1 VVRCAA
7 TTPAAIK
14 HPWFGLLAAVAFV
27 VAPSRVQ
34 AQLYSV
40 TELGTLG
47 GTASTASG
55 MSKTGSVVGSSTV
68 AGDATSDAFIYA
80 NGTMID
86 LGTLGGS
93 YGLADGANSSGAVV
107 GYSYPAGNL
116 QIDPFVYSNGTMT
129 DLGTLGGVGGFSVA
143 KAINDAG
150 TIVGD
155 SVTPAGAPHAF
166 IYSGGVM
173 TDMGTLGGTMAYVH
187 GINSSGTII
196 GDSTLA
202 GDVLLDAF
210 VYSNGTMTDL
220 NAPGRTANYGV
231 ARAINDSGTIVG
243 SSTVIASGYAHAFSY
258 SNGTFTDLGT
268 LGGTM
273 ASAVAIN
280 SSGTIVGSS
289 SLRGDRQ
296 TDSFV
301 YSGGQMSDLNT
312 LLLSPSVAL
321 SGVLGIGDLGQI
333 AGNGTDQANGY
344 SGALLLTPISVH
356 LSVVVD
362 GPTSV
367 GAGYAVAV
375 TVTALDANGNI
386 VTGYGRTIQLTS
398 SDGAADLPAG
408 GTLTAGTGTFM
419 VTLNT
424 TGAQTVTAT
433 DEGLGSINASVSV
446 TVVPSLAPSTAGR
459 IVNLSARAG
468 VGTGGNVLI
477 AGFVING
484 SGAKSVLLRGIGPT
498 LALDPFDITGALANP
513 QLTLVDSATGADLVT
528 ATAWGGSPALSS
540 EFTQV
545 GAFPLAGSSADSAT
559 LRTLPVGNY
568 TSLVSGVNSNT
579 GVALAE
585 IYDADVT
592 STQSSL
598 TNMSARAE
606 VGIGANI
613 LIAGFVVEGSKPVK
627 VLLRGV
633 GPTLGLEPY
642 NVPGVLAQPQVLLFN
657 SSGQEL
663 GGGVPWG
670 GYPALSVAF
679 AEVGA
684 FALAPGSADVAMI
697 FTLPAGSYTAQLS
710 GQNGTTGVGLLEV
723 YLMPQ

>member
-1 VVRCAA
+1 LL
-7 TTPAAIK
+7 
-14 HPWFGLLAAVAFV
+14 GLLAAVAFV
-27 VAPSRVQ
+27 FAPPQVQ
-34 AQLYSV
+34 AQLYTV

-47 GTASTASG
+47 GTASTAAG
-55 MSKTGSVVGSSTV
+55 MSKTGNVVGSSTLV
-68 AGDATSDAFIYA
+68 GDATSDAFIYA
-80 NGTMID
+80 NGTMTD
-86 LGTLGGS
+86 LGTLGGT
-93 YGLADGANSSGAVV
+93 YALADGANSSGAVV
-107 GYSYPAGNL
+107 GYSYPPGNL
-116 QIDPFVYSNGTMT
+116 QIDPFVYSNGTMA
-129 DLGTLGGVGGFSVA
+129 DLGTLGGVGDFSVA

-150 TIVGD
+150 TIIGD
-155 SVTPAGAPHAF
+155 SITAAGAPHAF
-166 IYSGGVM
+166 IYSDGVM
-173 TDMGTLGGTMAYVH
+173 TDMGTLGGTMAYAH
-187 GINSSGTII
+187 GINSSGTIV
-196 GDSTLA
+196 GDSTLP

-220 NAPGRTANYGV
+220 NAPGETAKYGA

-243 SSTVIASGYAHAFSY
+243 SSTVIISGYAHAFSY
-258 SNGTFTDLGT
+258 SNGKFTDLGT

-289 SLRGDRQ
+289 SLPGESQ

-301 YSGGQMSDLNT
+301 YSSGQMSDLNN
-312 LLLSPSVAL
+312 LLVSPSVAL
-321 SGVLGIGDLGQI
+321 SDVEGIGDLGQI
-333 AGNGTDQANGY
+333 AGNGTDQLNGY

-356 LSVVVD
+356 LSVVVA
-362 GPTSV
+362 GATSL
-367 GAGYAVAV
+367 GAGYATAV
-375 TVTALDANGNI
+375 TVTALDSSGNT
-386 VTGYGRTIQLTS
+386 VTGYGRTVQLTS
-398 SDGAADLPAG
+398 SDGAAELPG
-408 GTLTAGTGTFM
+408 GGALTAGTGTFL

-433 DEGLGSINASVSV
+433 DAGLSSITASVSV
-446 TVVPSLAPSTAGR
+446 TVVPSLAPSLAGR
-459 IVNLSARAG
+459 IVNLSARAN

-484 SGAKSVLLRGIGPT
+484 SGTKSVLLRGIGPT

-513 QLTLVDSATGADLVT
+513 QLTLVDSATGAPVVT
-528 ATAWGGSPALSS
+528 ATAWGGSPTLSS
-540 EFTQV
+540 VFTQV
-545 GAFPLAGSSADSAT
+545 GAFSLAANSADSAT
-559 LRTLPVGNY
+559 LQTLAVGNY
-568 TSLVSGVNSNT
+568 TSVISGVNSTT

-598 TNMSARAE
+598 TNISARAD
-606 VGIGANI
+606 VGTGANI

-633 GPTLGLEPY
+633 GPTLGLEPF

-663 GGGVPWG
+663 GGAMGWG
-670 GYPALSVAF
+670 GDPTLSAAF

-684 FALAPGSADVAMI
+684 FALPPGSADAAII

>member
-1 VVRCAA
+1 M
-7 TTPAAIK
+7 
-14 HPWFGLLAAVAFV
+14 FGLLAAVVFV
-27 VAPSRVQ
+27 FALPRVQ
-34 AQLYSV
+34 AQLYTV

-47 GTASTASG
+47 GTASSAAG
-55 MSKTGSVVGSSTV
+55 ISKTGNVVGSSTLV
-68 AGDATSDAFIYA
+68 GDATSDAFVYA
-80 NGTMID
+80 NGTMTD

-93 YGLADGANSSGAVV
+93 YGLADGANSSGVVV
-107 GYSYPAGNL
+107 GYSYPPGNL
-116 QIDPFVYSNGTMT
+116 QIDPFAYGSGTMT

-143 KAINDAG
+143 KAVNDAG

-155 SVTPAGAPHAF
+155 SVTAAGASHAF
-166 IYSGGVM
+166 IYSAGVM
-173 TDMGTLGGTMAYVH
+173 ADLGTLGGTMAFAH
-187 GINSSGTII
+187 GINSSGTIV

-220 NAPGRTANYGV
+220 NAPGRTVNYGA

-243 SSTVIASGYAHAFSY
+243 SSTVIAGGYAHGFSY
-258 SNGTFTDLGT
+258 SNGRFTDLGT

-280 SSGTIVGSS
+280 SSGAIVGSS
-289 SLRGDRQ
+289 SLPGDSQ
-296 TDSFV
+296 TDAFV
-301 YSGGQMSDLNT
+301 YSNGQMSDLNA
-312 LLLSPSVAL
+312 LLLSPSVEL
-321 SGVLGIGDLGQI
+321 SGVVGIGDLGQI
-333 AGNGTDQANGY
+333 AGNGSDRVNGY

-356 LSVVVD
+356 LSVVVV
-362 GPTSV
+362 GASAV

-375 TVTALDANGNI
+375 TVTAVDSNGNI
-386 VTGYGRTIQLTS
+386 VTGYGRPVQLTS
-398 SDGAADLPAG
+398 SDGAAELPAG
-408 GTLTAGTGTFM
+408 GPLTAGTGTFL

-433 DEGLGSINASVSV
+433 DAGLNSITASVSV

-459 IVNLSARAG
+459 IVNLSARAD

-484 SGAKSVLLRGIGPT
+484 SGTKSVLLRGIGPT
-498 LALDPFDITGALANP
+498 LGLDPFDITGALTNP
-513 QLTLVDSATGADLVT
+513 QLSLVDSATGANVVT
-528 ATAWGGSPALSS
+528 ATAWGGSPMLSAV
-540 EFTQV
+540 FNQV
-545 GAFPLAGSSADSAT
+545 GAFSLAASSADSAT
-559 LRTLPVGNY
+559 LQTLAVGNY
-568 TSLVSGVNSNT
+568 TTLISGVNST
-579 GVALAE
+579 SGVALVE

-598 TNMSARAE
+598 TNISARAE
-606 VGIGANI
+606 VGTGANI
-613 LIAGFVVEGSKPVK
+613 LIAGFVVEGRKPVK

-633 GPTLGLEPY
+633 GPTLGLEPF
-642 NVPGVLAQPQVLLFN
+642 NIPGVLALPQVLLYN

-663 GGGVPWG
+663 GGGVRWG
-670 GYPALSVAF
+670 GYPALSAAF

-684 FALAPGSADVAMI
+684 FALAPGSADVGMI

-710 GQNGTTGVGLLEV
+710 GQSGSTGVGLLEV

>member
-1 VVRCAA
+1 MPV
-7 TTPAAIK
+7 TLK
-14 HPWFGLLAAVAFV
+14 HYVLGLPAAVAFAF
-27 VAPSRVQ
+27 APLRVQ
-34 AQLYSV
+34 AQLYTV

-47 GTASTASG
+47 GTASTAEG
-55 MSKTGSVVGSSTV
+55 MSKSGGVVGSSTLV
-68 AGDATSDAFIYA
+68 GDATSDAFIYA
-80 NGTMID
+80 NGTMTD

-107 GYSYPAGNL
+107 GYSYPPGNL

-143 KAINDAG
+143 KAVNDAG

-155 SVTPAGAPHAF
+155 SVTAALAPHAF
-166 IYSGGVM
+166 VYSAGVM
-173 TDMGTLGGTMAYVH
+173 TDLGTLGGTMAFAH
-187 GINSSGTII
+187 GINSSGTIV

-220 NAPGRTANYGV
+220 NVPGRTANYAA

-243 SSTVIASGYAHAFSY
+243 SSTVITSGFAHAFSY

-268 LGGTM
+268 LGGTT

-289 SLRGDRQ
+289 SLPGNSQ

-301 YSGGQMSDLNT
+301 YSNGQMSDLNT

-321 SGVLGIGDLGQI
+321 SGVEGIGDLGQI
-333 AGNGTDQANGY
+333 AGNGTDQVNGY
-344 SGALLLTPISVH
+344 NGALLLTPISVH
-356 LSVVVD
+356 LSVVVA
-362 GPTSV
+362 GATSV

-375 TVTALDANGNI
+375 TVTALDSSGNT
-386 VTGYGRTIQLTS
+386 VTGYGRAVQLTS
-398 SDGAADLPAG
+398 SDGSAELPAG
-408 GTLTAGTGTFM
+408 GTLTAGSGTFL

-433 DEGLGSINASVSV
+433 DAGLSSITTSASV
-446 TVVPSLAPSTAGR
+446 TLVPSLAPSTAGR

-484 SGAKSVLLRGIGPT
+484 SGTKSVLLRGVGPT
-498 LALDPFDITGALANP
+498 LALDPFDVTGALANP
-513 QLTLVDSATGADLVT
+513 QLSLVDSATGANVVT
-528 ATAWGGSPALSS
+528 ATAWGGSPTLSS
-540 EFTQV
+540 VFTQV
-545 GAFPLAGSSADSAT
+545 GAFPLAANSADSAT
-559 LRTLPVGNY
+559 LQTLAAGNY
-568 TSLVSGVNSNT
+568 TSVISGANSTT
-579 GVALAE
+579 GVALVE

-598 TNMSARAE
+598 TNMSARAD
-606 VGIGANI
+606 VGTGANI

-633 GPTLGLEPY
+633 GPTLGLAPF
-642 NVPGVLAQPQVLLFN
+642 NVPGALAQPQVLLFN
-657 SSGQEL
+657 SNGQEL

-670 GYPALSVAF
+670 GYAPFSAAF